1 MELHISIYK
10 APLILNFGAL
20 LNYYPITLTH
30 HFFFI
35 SRHIFNQAGIFFLNQ
50 PCVHYRAE
58 FSDQLRWALWGRIL
72 RGRHHRT
79 RLWNCLDLKWVCCAE
94 LSNWYSYFK
103 SVTFCIHTSACSSGV
118 CLSCDFVKSEL
129 KHCFSFASH
138 WDQPCWQWAMDSW
151 RPSLVSDWRGGGWA
165 WGVQRLIREYSPKT
179 MNIIGAPIAHQC

>member
-30 HFFFI
+30 HFFLFHATFSTRLEYFFWI
-35 SRHIFNQAGIFFLNQ
+35 SHASITEPSSPIN
-50 PCVHYRAE
+50 
-58 FSDQLRWALWGRIL
+58 WGRIL

-103 SVTFCIHTSACSSGV
+103 SVIFCIHTSACSSGV